1 MEGFF
6 RKGVNVSRF
15 FAYIRNGRK
24 TGSKL
29 FSKKVRFSLI
39 VCRKNLNKGDEGLR
53 RDHRWMTVSRTSPDG
68 RKRQI
73 FEIFSENR
81 GQFAILPGSNPD
93 REFVCESGK
102 ISFFLR
108 KDAFFTD
115 RLPKNFEYKVWRS
128 SSRGTRGPGLFSVFF
143 SEKCGFLLSVC
154 RKNLN
159 KGGDGFLRGRQG
171 ISVPCCDCR
180 DG

>member
-53 RDHRWMTVSRTSPDG
+53 RDHR
-68 RKRQI
+68 
-73 FEIFSENR
+73 
-81 GQFAILPGSNPD
+81 
-93 REFVCESGK
+93 
-102 ISFFLR
+102 
-108 KDAFFTD
+108 
-115 RLPKNFEYKVWRS
+115 
-128 SSRGTRGPGLFSVFF
+128 
-143 SEKCGFLLSVC
+143 
-154 RKNLN
+154 
-159 KGGDGFLRGRQG
+159 
-171 ISVPCCDCR
+171 
-180 DG
+180 